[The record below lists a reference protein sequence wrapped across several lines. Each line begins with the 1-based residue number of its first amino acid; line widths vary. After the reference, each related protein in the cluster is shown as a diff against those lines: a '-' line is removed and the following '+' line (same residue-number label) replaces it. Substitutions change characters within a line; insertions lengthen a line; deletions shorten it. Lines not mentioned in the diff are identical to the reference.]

1 MGSPSGHTRAAQW
14 WCGAPGLCGAPPAP
28 GTHGTPPRAEHGLG
42 GGLGRLSIGGRAA
55 AAAGRQGSWRPV
67 ARQSRQ
73 GGATHAAGP
82 PGWCGAPRPYPTF
95 STTRADNARGGAAK
109 PAYPARR
116 LPPAW
121 SGSGLRLAVQTNE
134 RDTRWAGLGRGAAA
148 AAAHGRGSSGGGGGG
163 AALQGRPAR
172 QP

>member
-1 MGSPSGHTRAAQW
+1 MGSPSGHTRAAQR
-14 WCGAPGLCGAPPAP
+14 WCGAPGLCGTPPAP
-28 GTHGTPPRAEHGLG
+28 GIHGPPPRAEHGLG

-55 AAAGRQGSWRPV
+55 AAAGRRGSW
-67 ARQSRQ
+67 QSWQ
-73 GGATHAAGP
+73 SGATHAAGP
-82 PGWCGAPRPYPTF
+82 PGWCGAPRPFPTF
-95 STTRADNARGGAAK
+95 STTRADSTRGGAAR
-109 PAYPARR
+109 PACPARH

-121 SGSGLRLAVQTNE
+121 SGSGLWLAVQTNE
-134 RDTRWAGLGRGAAA
+134 RDTHWAGLRRGAAA